1 MCLLSASAGFL
12 RHNYDESS
20 QMETVMEHDSQK
32 PNLANS
38 SDLMS
43 NPDSTSNLD
52 LANNPDL
59 ESQSSNLGQQAHNL
73 DNSWHS
79 IPTKRSFIVLLVVF
93 SIIMLSAFG
102 AKNLYFRGDYN
113 IFFEGTNKQLM
124 AFDEIQTTF
133 AKTDNLAIVIA
144 PEDGNVFTPETLTLI
159 QNLTVDSWQI
169 PYSSRVD
176 SLANYQHT
184 EAVEDDLLVEDL
196 LYEEYEHTPERIAK
210 VKQIALN
217 EPLLKNALVSASGDV
232 TIVNV
237 TVQLP
242 EVDKTAEV
250 QEVIAAINT
259 MIAKYQADSP
269 NVEFHKAGIIAMNN
283 AFMMSAQEDSSTLVP
298 LMLLVV
304 LVFLTFML
312 RSFFSVVATLV
323 VIISSI
329 VATMGLSGWAGMF
342 LSTATVNVPTLV
354 LTLAVADC
362 VHVIVTMRQAMQRGM
377 EKARA
382 IQYSIKLNAMPILI
396 TSVTTAIGFLMMN
409 MSDSPVLRDF
419 GNLSALGVIIAC
431 FLSVTM
437 LPALLKLLPV
447 KTLPA
452 NEAAQNKVTFMDKL
466 GDFVVTNRK
475 ALLPISTLVIVGA
488 AALIPLNK
496 VNDESVKYF
505 DTSSEFRQA
514 ADFMEQTVSGM
525 TTISIAVKTNES
537 QAIADPVFLQAIG
550 DFTDWLRVQPETDHV
565 ATLSDVYMRLNKNMH
580 GDDDSYYQLPLNR
593 ELAAQYLLLYEMSL
607 PYGLDLNNQIN
618 VDKSSIKMVLTV
630 DNLGSVELVELE
642 ERIYSWFAAN
652 APQYEVVASSP
663 SLMFAHIGETNMAS
677 MLSTLPITLV
687 LISGLMIFALRS
699 VRLGVISL
707 VPNIA
712 PAIIGF
718 GLWALISGEINLGL
732 SVVVTLT
739 LGIVVDDAVHFLS
752 KYQRARLEGKS
763 AEEAVRYAF
772 HTVGRALWI
781 TTVVLVAGFSVL
793 AMSSFRL
800 NSDMGLLSA
809 IVIFIAL
816 VVDFILLPSLLMIFD
831 KQTHYAVK
839 TQHGS
844 KPDTKSQPSSTGELS
859 TSTK

>member
-1 MCLLSASAGFL
+1 
-12 RHNYDESS
+12 
-20 QMETVMEHDSQK
+20 MEPQNQPSETQ
-32 PNLANS
+32 NAWYTL
-38 SDLMS
+38 
-43 NPDSTSNLD
+43 
-52 LANNPDL
+52 
-59 ESQSSNLGQQAHNL
+59 
-73 DNSWHS
+73 
-79 IPTKRSFIVLLVVF
+79 PTQRSFITLFVVLAVIAV
-93 SIIMLSAFG
+93 ATFG

-124 AFDEIQTTF
+124 AFDEIQITF
-133 AKTDNLAIVIA
+133 AKTDNLSIVIA
-144 PEDGNVFTPETLTLI
+144 PDDGNVFTPETLTLI

-176 SLANYQHT
+176 SIANYQHT
-184 EAVEDDLLVEDL
+184 EAIEDDLLVEDL

-250 QEVIAAINT
+250 QEVIAAINA
-259 MIAKYQADSP
+259 MIGKYQAQYP

-283 AFMMSAQEDSSTLVP
+283 AFMTSAQEDSSTLVP

-329 VATMGLSGWAGMF
+329 LATMGLSGWVGMF

-377 EKARA
+377 TKAEA
-382 IQYSIKLNAMPILI
+382 IQYSIKLNFIPILI

-419 GNLSALGVIIAC
+419 GNLSALGVMIAC
-431 FLSVTM
+431 LLSVSL
-437 LPALLKLLPV
+437 LPALLNLLPV
-447 KTLPA
+447 KRLAPTTS
-452 NEAAQNKVTFMDKL
+452 ESEKVTFMDNL
-466 GDFVVTNRK
+466 GDFVVNNRK
-475 ALLPISTLVIVGA
+475 ALLPVSTLVIVVA

-505 DTSSEFRQA
+505 DTSNEFRQA
-514 ADFMEQTVSGM
+514 ADFMEQTISGM
-525 TTISIAVKTNES
+525 TNLSIAIKTNES
-537 QAIADPVFLQAIG
+537 QGIADPVFLQAIG
-550 DFTDWLRVQPETDHV
+550 DFTEWLRVQPETDHV
-565 ATLSDVYMRLNKNMH
+565 ATLSDVYKRLNKNMH
-580 GDDDSYYQLPLNR
+580 GDDDSYYKLPLNR

-642 ERIYSWFAAN
+642 ERIYAWFAAN

-687 LISGLMIFALRS
+687 LISALMIFALRS

-752 KYQRARLEGKS
+752 KYQRARKEGQS
-763 AEEAVRYAF
+763 AEQAVRYAF

-793 AMSSFRL
+793 ALSGFRL
-800 NSDMGLLSA
+800 NADMGLLSA

-816 VVDFILLPSLLMIFD
+816 VVDFILLPILLMIFD
-831 KQTHYAVK
+831 KENHYVSDAKKQTAE
-839 TQHGS
+839 TL
-844 KPDTKSQPSSTGELS
+844 STSTAEKHANPTAELS

>member
-1 MCLLSASAGFL
+1 MEPQNQPSETQSAWYTL
-12 RHNYDESS
+12 
-20 QMETVMEHDSQK
+20 
-32 PNLANS
+32 
-38 SDLMS
+38 
-43 NPDSTSNLD
+43 
-52 LANNPDL
+52 
-59 ESQSSNLGQQAHNL
+59 
-73 DNSWHS
+73 
-79 IPTKRSFIVLLVVF
+79 PTQRSFITLFVVLAVIAV
-93 SIIMLSAFG
+93 ATFG

-133 AKTDNLAIVIA
+133 AKTDNLSIVIA
-144 PEDGNVFTPETLTLI
+144 PDDGNVFTPETLTLI

-176 SLANYQHT
+176 SIANYQHT
-184 EAVEDDLLVEDL
+184 EAFEDDLLVEDL

-250 QEVIAAINT
+250 QEVIVAINA
-259 MIAKYQADSP
+259 MIDKYQAQYP

-283 AFMMSAQEDSSTLVP
+283 AFMTSAQEDSSTLVP

-329 VATMGLSGWAGMF
+329 LATMGLSGWAGMF

-377 EKARA
+377 TKAEA
-382 IQYSIKLNAMPILI
+382 IQYSIKLNFIPILI

-419 GNLSALGVIIAC
+419 GNLSALGVMIAC
-431 FLSVTM
+431 LLSVSL
-437 LPALLKLLPV
+437 LPALLNLLPV
-447 KTLPA
+447 KRLAPTTTEP
-452 NEAAQNKVTFMDKL
+452 EKVTFMDKL
-466 GDFVVTNRK
+466 GDFVVNNRK
-475 ALLPISTLVIVGA
+475 ALLPVSTLVIVVA

-505 DTSSEFRQA
+505 DTSNEFRQA
-514 ADFMEQTVSGM
+514 ADFMEQTISGM
-525 TTISIAVKTNES
+525 TNLSIAIKTNES
-537 QAIADPVFLQAIG
+537 QGIADPVFLQAIG
-550 DFTDWLRVQPETDHV
+550 DFTEWLRVQPETDHV
-565 ATLSDVYMRLNKNMH
+565 ATLSDVYKRLNKNMH
-580 GDDDSYYQLPLNR
+580 GDDPNYYQLPLDR

-642 ERIYSWFAAN
+642 ERIYAWFAAN

-687 LISGLMIFALRS
+687 LISALMIFALRS

-752 KYQRARLEGKS
+752 KYQRARKEGQS
-763 AEEAVRYAF
+763 AEQAVRYAF

-793 AMSSFRL
+793 ALSGFRL
-800 NSDMGLLSA
+800 NADMGLLSA

-816 VVDFILLPSLLMIFD
+816 VVDFILLPILLMIFD
-831 KQTHYAVK
+831 KENHYVSDAKKQTAE
-839 TQHGS
+839 TL
-844 KPDTKSQPSSTGELS
+844 STSTAEKHANPTAELS

>member
-1 MCLLSASAGFL
+1 MEPQNQPSKTQSAWYTL
-12 RHNYDESS
+12 
-20 QMETVMEHDSQK
+20 
-32 PNLANS
+32 
-38 SDLMS
+38 
-43 NPDSTSNLD
+43 
-52 LANNPDL
+52 
-59 ESQSSNLGQQAHNL
+59 
-73 DNSWHS
+73 
-79 IPTKRSFIVLLVVF
+79 PTQRSFITLFVVLAVIAV
-93 SIIMLSAFG
+93 ATFG

-133 AKTDNLAIVIA
+133 AKTDNLSIVIA
-144 PEDGNVFTPETLTLI
+144 PDDGNVFTPETLTLV

-176 SLANYQHT
+176 SIANYQHT
-184 EAVEDDLLVEDL
+184 EAFEDDLLVEDL

-250 QEVIAAINT
+250 QEVIAAINA
-259 MIAKYQADSP
+259 MIGKYQDQYP

-283 AFMMSAQEDSSTLVP
+283 AFMTSAQEDSSTLVP

-329 VATMGLSGWAGMF
+329 LATMGLSGWAGMF

-377 EKARA
+377 TKAEA
-382 IQYSIKLNAMPILI
+382 IQYSIKLNFIPILI

-419 GNLSALGVIIAC
+419 GNLSALGVMIAC
-431 FLSVTM
+431 LLSVSL
-437 LPALLKLLPV
+437 LPALLNLLPV
-447 KTLPA
+447 KRLAPTT
-452 NEAAQNKVTFMDKL
+452 NESDKVTFMDKL
-466 GDFVVTNRK
+466 GDFVVNNRK
-475 ALLPISTLVIVGA
+475 ALLPASALVIVIA

-505 DTSSEFRQA
+505 DTSNEFRQA
-514 ADFMEQTVSGM
+514 ADFMEQTISGM
-525 TTISIAVKTNES
+525 TNLSIAIKTNES
-537 QAIADPVFLQAIG
+537 QGIADPVFLQAIG
-550 DFTDWLRVQPETDHV
+550 DFSEWLRVQPETDHV
-565 ATLSDVYMRLNKNMH
+565 ATLSDVYKRLNKNMH
-580 GDDDSYYQLPLNR
+580 GDDPSYYQLPLDR

-642 ERIYSWFAAN
+642 ERIYTWFAAN

-687 LISGLMIFALRS
+687 LISALMIFALRS

-752 KYQRARLEGKS
+752 KYQRARKEGQS
-763 AEEAVRYAF
+763 AEQAVRYAF

-793 AMSSFRL
+793 ALSGFRL
-800 NSDMGLLSA
+800 NADMGLLSA

-816 VVDFILLPSLLMIFD
+816 VVDFILLPILLMIFD
-831 KQTHYAVK
+831 KENYYVSDAKKHTAE
-839 TQHGS
+839 TQ
-844 KPDTKSQPSSTGELS
+844 PNPTAELS